1 MNSEKER
8 KDFGHAAVH
17 GTAWRF
23 MSYFGGKFMV
33 FLSTIFLARLLA
45 KDDFVIVGYALTAVA
60 FLDVASDLGVA
71 EAVVYYEKDNRN
83 NSTAFWISLIIG
95 FALFGLSWI
104 LAPLLVIYFRDER
117 VLDVSRVM
125 ALTFPFSALGSTHEA
140 ILRKNLAFERTT
152 IPVFFRALSKG
163 SISIILALMGFGA
176 WSLVWGQLGG
186 TLISSILLWV
196 LTPWRPSFEFDFAS
210 AGSLL
215 SYGVKDIGTNFLSM
229 ILLNLDYWLVG
240 RYLGA
245 EALGVYTLAY
255 RLPELLILQLARIIS
270 QVNFP
275 IYTKMREIHGGL
287 ARGFGKTTA
296 FLSLITVPLGIGM
309 ALLARPFTIVF
320 LSEKWIDAVPVLQG
334 IALYAMFL
342 SLIHNATSAYKAQ
355 GNFGVITWLSLSRLL
370 LLFPALWW
378 ATSVAG
384 SIVAVGWAHALIAL
398 VSAVIGLIV
407 AARMLSLP
415 LRDLFNSLWPAVL
428 AGILMALV
436 IYLLLD
442 LTSHMVSWQQL
453 LMIVP
458 AGALVYVSVL
468 WFSNRGLM
476 LEVIERLKSAL
487 LRRQGRY
494 A

>member
-1 MNSEKER
+1 MEER
-8 KDFGHAAVH
+8 KDFGHAAVQ

-45 KDDFVIVGYALTAVA
+45 KDDFGIVGYALTAVA
-60 FLDVASDLGVA
+60 LLDVASDLGVA
-71 EAVVYYEKDNRN
+71 EAVVYFEKDNRKY
-83 NSTAFWISLIIG
+83 STAFWISLIIG
-95 FALFGLSWI
+95 IVLFGLSWI
-104 LAPLLVIYFRDER
+104 LAPLLVVYFRDER
-117 VLDVSRVM
+117 VLDVSRIM

-152 IPVFFRALSKG
+152 IPVFLRAVGKG
-163 SISIILALMGFGA
+163 LISIILAFMGFGA

-186 TLISSILLWV
+186 TLISSILLWI
-196 LTPWRPSFEFDFAS
+196 LTPWRPSLEFDVAS
-210 AGSLL
+210 ARALL
-215 SYGVKDIGTNFLSM
+215 SYGVKDIGTNFLAM

-255 RLPELLILQLARIIS
+255 RLPELLILQFARIIS

-275 IYTKMREIHGGL
+275 IYTKMRETHGSL
-287 ARGFGKTTA
+287 ARGFWKTTA
-296 FLSLITVPLGIGM
+296 FVSLITIPLGVGL

-355 GNFGVITWLSLSRLL
+355 GNFRVITGLSVIRLL
-370 LLFPALWW
+370 MLIPSLLW
-378 ATSVAG
+378 ATSIMR
-384 SIVAVGWAHALIAL
+384 SIVIVGWMHALVAL

-415 LRDLFNSLWPAVL
+415 LRDLFTSIWPAIL
-428 AGILMALV
+428 AGISMGIVVYVILNLV
-436 IYLLLD
+436 RDMSSIYQLF
-442 LTSHMVSWQQL
+442 LT
-453 LMIVP
+453 VP
-458 AGALVYVSVL
+458 SGALVYIAVL
-468 WFSNRGLM
+468 WFSSRGL
-476 LEVIERLKSAL
+476 VIEVVERLRAAV
-487 LRRQGRY
+487 LRRQGKY

>member
-1 MNSEKER
+1 MEER
-8 KDFGHAAVH
+8 KNFGHAAVH

-23 MSYFGGKFMV
+23 MSYFGGKFLV
-33 FLSTIFLARLLA
+33 FLSTLFLARLLA
-45 KDDFVIVGYALTAVA
+45 KDDFGIVAYALTALA
-60 FLDVASDLGVA
+60 LLDVASDLGVA
-71 EAVVYYEKDNRN
+71 EAVVYYEKDNRK

-95 FALFGLSWI
+95 LALFGLAWI
-104 LAPLLVIYFRDER
+104 LAPLLVLYFRDER
-117 VLDVSRVM
+117 VLEISRVM

-152 IPVFFRALSKG
+152 IPVFFRAMTKG
-163 SISIILALMGFGA
+163 LLSIILAIMGFGA

-196 LTPWRPSFEFDFAS
+196 LTPWRPALEFDFAS
-210 AGSLL
+210 ARALL
-215 SYGVKDIGTNFLSM
+215 SYGMKDIGTNFLSM

-240 RYLGA
+240 HYLGA

-275 IYTKMREIHGGL
+275 IYTKMRETHGSL
-287 ARGFGKTTA
+287 ARGFWKTTA
-296 FLSLITVPLGIGM
+296 FVSFITVPMGIGL

-320 LSEKWIDAVPVLQG
+320 LSEKWIDAIPVLQG

-355 GNFGVITWLSLSRLL
+355 GNFGVITWLSVIRLF

-378 ATSVAG
+378 ATAVMG
-384 SIVAVGWAHALIAL
+384 SIVTVGWMHALVAL
-398 VSAVIGLIV
+398 TSAVIGLIV

-415 LRDLFNSLWPAVL
+415 LRDLFTSIWPAIL
-428 AGILMALV
+428 AGILMAFV
-436 IYLLLD
+436 IRIVLD
-442 LTSHMVSWQQL
+442 LVNHLSALQQL
-453 LMIVP
+453 LVTVP
-458 AGALVYVSVL
+458 VSALVYMAVL
-468 WFSNRGLM
+468 WFSNRGLV
-476 LEVIERLKSAL
+476 LEIVERLKSAV
-487 LRRQGRY
+487 LRRQGKY

>member
-1 MNSEKER
+1 MEER

-45 KDDFVIVGYALTAVA
+45 RDDFGIVGYALTAVA
-60 FLDVASDLGVA
+60 LLDVASDLGVA
-71 EAVVYYEKDNRN
+71 DAVVFYEKDHRKY
-83 NSTAFWISLIIG
+83 STAFWISLIIG
-95 FALFGLSWI
+95 FVLFGLSWI
-104 LAPLLVIYFRDER
+104 LAPLLVVYFRDDR

-152 IPVFFRALSKG
+152 IPVFLRAVGKG
-163 SISIILALMGFGA
+163 LISIILAFMGFGA

-186 TLISSILLWV
+186 TLISSILLWI
-196 LTPWRPSFEFDFAS
+196 LTPWKPSFEFDFAS
-210 AGSLL
+210 ARSLL
-215 SYGVKDIGTNFLSM
+215 SYGVKDIGTNFLAMS
-229 ILLNLDYWLVG
+229 LLNLDYWLVG

-255 RLPELLILQLARIIS
+255 RLPELLILQFARIIS

-275 IYTKMREIHGGL
+275 IYTKMRETQGSL
-287 ARGFGKTTA
+287 MRGFWKTTA
-296 FLSLITVPLGIGM
+296 FVSLITIPLGIGL

-334 IALYAMFL
+334 IALYSMFL

-355 GNFGVITWLSLSRLL
+355 GNFSIITGLSVIRLL
-370 LLFPALWW
+370 MLVPALLW
-378 ATSVAG
+378 ATSIMG
-384 SIVAVGWAHALIAL
+384 SIVIVGWIHALVAL
-398 VSAVIGLIV
+398 ISVVIGLIV

-415 LRDLFNSLWPAVL
+415 LRDLFTSIWPAIL
-428 AGILMALV
+428 AGTSMGVAVYIILGLAGNLSPV
-436 IYLLLD
+436 
-442 LTSHMVSWQQL
+442 QQL
-453 LMIVP
+453 LLTVP
-458 AGALVYVSVL
+458 AGAFVYIAIL
-468 WFSNRGLM
+468 WISNRALM
-476 LEVIERLKSAL
+476 LEVIERLRSAV
-487 LRRQGRY
+487 LRRQGKY

>member
-1 MNSEKER
+1 MEER
-8 KDFGHAAVH
+8 KDFGHAAAQ

-45 KDDFVIVGYALTAVA
+45 KDDFGIVGYALTAVA
-60 FLDVASDLGVA
+60 LLDVASDLGVA
-71 EAVVYYEKDNRN
+71 EAVVYYEKDTRK

-95 FALFGLSWI
+95 IALFGLSWI
-104 LAPLLVIYFRDER
+104 LAPLLVLYFQDER
-117 VLDVSRVM
+117 VLEISRVM
-125 ALTFPFSALGSTHEA
+125 ALTFPLSALGSTHEA

-152 IPVFFRALSKG
+152 IPVFLRAVGKG
-163 SISIILALMGFGA
+163 LISIILAFMGFGA

-186 TLISSILLWV
+186 TLISSILLWII
-196 LTPWRPSFEFDFAS
+196 TPWRPSLEFDFAS
-210 AGSLL
+210 ARSLL
-215 SYGVKDIGTNFLSM
+215 GYGVKDIGTNFLAM

-255 RLPELLILQLARIIS
+255 RLPELLILQFARIIS

-275 IYTKMREIHGGL
+275 IYTKMRETQGSL

-296 FLSLITVPLGIGM
+296 FVSLITIPLGIGLT
-309 ALLARPFTIVF
+309 LLARPFTIVF

-342 SLIHNATSAYKAQ
+342 SLIHNATSTYKAQ
-355 GNFGVITWLSLSRLL
+355 GNFGIITGLSVIRLL
-370 LLFPALWW
+370 MLFPALLW
-378 ATSVAG
+378 ATSIMG
-384 SIVAVGWAHALIAL
+384 SIVLVGWMHALIAL
-398 VSAVIGLIV
+398 ISAVIGLIV

-415 LRDLFNSLWPAVL
+415 LRDLFAAIWPAIL
-428 AGILMALV
+428 AGILMAFIV
-436 IYLLLD
+436 RIILD
-442 LTSHMVSWQQL
+442 LVNNLPAWQQL
-453 LMIVP
+453 LLTVP
-458 AGALVYVSVL
+458 SGALVYIIVL
-468 WFSNRGLM
+468 WFSSRKLM
-476 LEVIERLKSAL
+476 LEIIERLKSAVS
-487 LRRQGRY
+487 RRQGKY